1 MSTKFQPGAR
11 AWLRAAM
18 FVGLGQQVF
27 VVLRNQYLLDL
38 GLAPEAV
45 TVVQGA
51 GGAAGIVA
59 GLVGLWALRRF
70 RARTLLL
77 AGVVAN
83 AAGFAIQV
91 SATTAPTMVAGAAVA
106 GLGIQGLTM
115 TAAPFLA
122 AQSTPSERV
131 RLFAAQTLVI
141 QTVPGV
147 VGALLAGGV
156 YHVAGGALASPLGGY
171 RVALGVGLASSVVGL
186 VPLLG
191 LPAEHDPAPTGAR
204 TLLRLHQPAR
214 AVALL
219 TPDVLVFFGN
229 GLVVPFLQIYFKQ
242 RFGLVPSAIGG
253 LYAVLMLAGSLGH
266 VLSPRLAAR
275 FGTWRVILATQLA
288 SLPLFA
294 ELLVAGHVPLAAT
307 AFVLRQ
313 AVMNM
318 SAPLYVSLL
327 HSSVAPE
334 DSGPV
339 ASYRMLA
346 QSVAWAGASFLAGP
360 LIAADRGDFRYVL
373 AATMVAYVAAI
384 ATGALVFPRASR
396 WHAARS
402 META

>member
-1 MSTKFQPGAR
+1 MSSKFQPGAR

-38 GLAPEAV
+38 GLAPESV
-45 TVVQGA
+45 TIVQGA

-70 RARTLLL
+70 RARTMLL

-83 AAGFAIQV
+83 ALGFAIQV
-91 SATTAPTMVAGAAVA
+91 TARDPLPMVLGAAVA

-115 TAAPFLA
+115 TAAPFLTA
-122 AQSTPSERV
+122 RSSPAERV
-131 RLFAAQTLVI
+131 RLYALHTLAIQTL
-141 QTVPGV
+141 PGV
-147 VGALLAGGV
+147 VGALLAAAV
-156 YHVAGGALASPLGGY
+156 HHVAGDALGSSLGGY
-171 RVALGVGLASSVVGL
+171 RVALAVGAAAVLVGVVPLVGLAPSD
-186 VPLLG
+186 
-191 LPAEHDPAPTGAR
+191 DPRPSGTNA
-204 TLLRLHQPAR
+204 LLRLRQPLR
-214 AVALL
+214 AAALL
-219 TPDVLVFFGN
+219 APDVLVFFGN

-253 LYAVLMLAGSLGH
+253 LYAILMLVGSAGHL
-266 VLSPRLAAR
+266 LSPRLARR
-275 FGTWRVILATQLA
+275 FGTWQVIVGTQVL

-318 SAPLYVSLL
+318 SAPLYASLL
-327 HSSVAPE
+327 HSSVVPE

-360 LIAADRGDFRYVL
+360 LLAADRGDFRFVL
-373 AATMVAYVAAI
+373 VATMVAYVLAVALGAI
-384 ATGALVFPRASR
+384 VFPRAAR
-396 WHAARS
+396 WRAEPLEA
-402 META
+402 T

>member
-1 MSTKFQPGAR
+1 
-11 AWLRAAM
+11 M

-38 GLAPEAV
+38 GLASGSV

-51 GGAAGIVA
+51 GGAAGIAA

-70 RARTLLL
+70 RARTLLSV
-77 AGVVAN
+77 GVIAN

-91 SATTAPTMVAGAAVA
+91 TATGATSMILGAAVA

-115 TAAPFLA
+115 TSAPFLT
-122 AQSTPSERV
+122 SRSSPRERV
-131 RLFAAQTLVI
+131 RLFALHTLVI
-141 QTVPGV
+141 QTLPGA

-156 YHVAGGALASPLGGY
+156 HHLAGEALASSLGGY
-171 RVALGVGLASSVVGL
+171 RVALGIGAGAVLVAL
-186 VPLLG
+186 VPIVRLSVND
-191 LPAEHDPAPTGAR
+191 DPPPRGERA
-204 TLLRLHQPAR
+204 LLRLRQPLR

-242 RFGLVPSAIGG
+242 RFGLAPSAIGG
-253 LYAVLMLAGSLGH
+253 LYAVLMLVGSAGH
-266 VLSPRLAAR
+266 MLSPRLARR
-275 FGTWRVILATQLA
+275 FGTWPVILGTQAL
-288 SLPLFA
+288 SLPLFG

-313 AVMNM
+313 AVFNM
-318 SAPLYVSLL
+318 SAPLYTSLL
-327 HSSVAPE
+327 HSSVEPE

-346 QSVAWAGASFLAGP
+346 QSAAWAAACFLAGP
-360 LIAADRGDFRYVL
+360 LIAADRGDFRLVL
-373 AATMVAYVAAI
+373 AATMGTYVLAI
-384 ATGALVFPRASR
+384 AVGAIVFPRASR

-402 META
+402 LETA